1 MSALSRYQ
9 RCNVQDLRLRVLR
22 LLSLAV
28 RVLHSLLNRYDQRA
42 ALIVPLQSNR
52 RTFLEL
58 AHPMLFKAQ
67 CSTPK
72 MVDSD
77 AAPRSNYLT

>member
-22 LLSLAV
+22 LLFLAV
-28 RVLHSLLNRYDQRA
+28 RILQSLLNRYGA